1 MSFHLGMFMEI
12 YLILRSFILMIMMEI
27 YYIVC
32 QLFIPTLLL
41 KKTLLYLCKKLYYLL
56 NHKARDFIFLS
67 SVWKKSFTTKRI

>member
-1 MSFHLGMFMEI
+1 
-12 YLILRSFILMIMMEI
+12 MIMMDI

-41 KKTLLYLCKKLYYLL
+41 RIFKKTLFYLCKKLYYLL